1 MEKIK
6 DIILKYMSEI
16 KKIFGDNLV
25 SVILFGSAVR
35 GDFVKGKSDI
45 NLLIVRKKRNSNEM
59 LKLHK
64 IYKKLKRRIN
74 LAVPLLLTENEI
86 KRSTD
91 VFPMEYRDIK
101 DFHIVLKGKDV
112 FKNLK
117 IEDRFL
123 RLELE
128 SQIKGKLI
136 LLRESFIQSLNNKRI
151 LKNILL
157 NSIPAITVILRN
169 VFILN
174 KKPVPQDIESL
185 INSAEKLT
193 KIKFN
198 AFREIIELKK
208 DINKRIDIIQ
218 IYSDYIAEIEKL
230 SDYIDKFKI
239 RKKR

>member
-6 DIILKYMSEI
+6 ETILKYMPEI
-16 KKIFGDNLV
+16 EKIFGNNLV
-25 SVILFGSAVR
+25 SVIIFGSAVR

-45 NLLIVRKKRNSNEM
+45 NILIVRNKRHSNEI

-64 IYKKLKRRIN
+64 IYKKLRRKIN
-74 LAVPLLLTENEI
+74 LAVPLLLTVNEI
-86 KRSTD
+86 RRSTD

-101 DFHIVLKGKDV
+101 DFHLVIKGKDI

-136 LLRESFIQSLNNKRI
+136 LLRESFIQSLNNKKVLR
-151 LKNILL
+151 NILL

-174 KKPVPQDIESL
+174 RKSVPQEIESL
-185 INSAEKLT
+185 ITSIEKLT

-198 AFREIIELKK
+198 AFRKIIELKK
-208 DINKRIDIIQ
+208 DINRRVDIVQ
-218 IYSDYIAEIEKL
+218 IYSNYITEIEKL

>member
-16 KKIFGDNLV
+16 EKIFGDNLV

-157 NSIPAITVILRN
+157 NSVPAITVILRN